1 MATEKENVKQLSF
14 EEVKALYENNKRNEI
29 LIDVRELEEYDE
41 AHIPGIP
48 LIPMSE
54 MVDLVNEFKKDQE
67 YVLVCRSGRRSH
79 EVAKF
84 FKDNGIENV
93 HNYADGM
100 IGWEA
105 EKATGEEW
113 VVEQVNEI
121 YK

>member
-1 MATEKENVKQLSF
+1 MSFMKENISQLNYDEVRKIHEKQAS
-14 EEVKALYENNKRNEI
+14 EPI
-29 LIDVRELEEYDE
+29 LIDVREHEEYVNG
-41 AHIPGIP
+41 HIPGIP

-54 MVDLVNEFKKDQE
+54 IVDVIDDFNKEKE

-100 IGWEA
+100 LGWDTAKNE
-105 EKATGEEW
+105 GEEW
-113 VVEQVNEI
+113 IVKDIEEL